1 MKEADKAA
9 LREAYDYIIV
19 GGGTAGCPLAATLSQ
34 NFSVLLLERG
44 GSPYGNINITKMENF
59 HLTLADVSPSS
70 PSQAFVSE
78 DGVINSRARV
88 LGGGSAINAGFYTR
102 ANPKYVE
109 SVGWNGEVVNQSYR
123 WVEKLV
129 AHRPAMKPWQS
140 ALRDALLDVGVSP
153 YNGFTYDHVFGT
165 KEGGTIFN
173 ENGERNT
180 AADLLHYAN
189 PLKLTVLL
197 HATVHRLLFTKGST
211 YFNRN
216 CLEISGTFQ
225 GVLFAE
231 WVTVEW
237 LVESSNS
244 CCVKDILF
252 LRNTR
257 LVGHGVMYRDARG
270 RKHYAYLKDSR
281 SEIII
286 SAGALGS
293 PQLLMVSGIGPAE
306 HLKSMGIPVL
316 MDQPAVGQG
325 MADNPMNSIFIPT
338 PYPAEKSLLQVVGI
352 TKFGS
357 YIEASSGFGTTTD
370 SIHKKYGIM
379 SPKISAQ
386 SATTHPKAKDGVV
399 VQKPTKTAIVK
410 ESFCGGFILEKI
422 MGPLSRG
429 HLVLNNTNIEDNPS
443 VTFNYFQHP
452 RDLKRCVNGIKTI
465 EKVIKSKHFVSFV
478 NPNMSMTQL
487 RNMSIHVDV
496 NLIPKH
502 SNDTTSLEQF
512 CKDSINTIW
521 HYHGGCQMGRV
532 VDKDYRVFGVDY
544 LRIIDGSTFNFSP
557 GTNPQAT
564 VMMMGRYMG
573 VRILR
578 ERLGAAARVYHS
590 RLIVLFAKYIVLRFA
605 HVMIDLAGIE

>member
-1 MKEADKAA
+1 MACTFKRIAVLFQILFVGVVYCNSAKVPKYKFMKEAHKAD
-9 LREAYDYIIV
+9 LREEYDYIIV

-123 WVEKLV
+123 WVEKIV
-129 AHRPAMKPWQS
+129 ANRPAMKPWQS

-173 ENGERNT
+173 ENGDRNT

-197 HATVHRLLFTKGST
+197 HATVHRLLFTKG
-211 YFNRN
+211 
-216 CLEISGTFQ
+216 
-225 GVLFAE
+225 
-231 WVTVEW
+231 
-237 LVESSNS
+237 
-244 CCVKDILF
+244 
-252 LRNTR
+252 NTR

-270 RKHYAYLKDSR
+270 RKHYAYLNDSK

-293 PQLLMVSGIGPAE
+293 PQLLMLSGIGPAK

-325 MADNPMNSIFIPT
+325 MADNPMNAIFIPT
-338 PYPAEKSLLQVVGI
+338 PHPPEKSLLQVVGI

-357 YIEASSGFGTTTD
+357 YIEASSGFGTTSA

-379 SPKISAQ
+379 SPKISAE
-386 SATTHPKAKDGVV
+386 SVATHPKAKDGIVAR
-399 VQKPTKTAIVK
+399 KPMKSVIMK
-410 ESFCGGFILEKI
+410 ESFCGGFIFEKI

-452 RDLKRCVNGIKTI
+452 RDLKRCVKGIKTI
-465 EKVIKSKHFVSFV
+465 EKVIKSTHYVSFV
-478 NPNMSMTQL
+478 NPNISITQL

-502 SNDTTSLEQF
+502 SNDSTSLEQF

-521 HYHGGCQMGRV
+521 HYHGGCQIGRV
-532 VDKDYRVFGVDY
+532 VDKDYRVFGVDH
-544 LRIIDGSTFNFSP
+544 LRIIDGSTFHFSP

-578 ERLGAAARVYHS
+578 ERLGATAQV
-590 RLIVLFAKYIVLRFA
+590 
-605 HVMIDLAGIE
+605 